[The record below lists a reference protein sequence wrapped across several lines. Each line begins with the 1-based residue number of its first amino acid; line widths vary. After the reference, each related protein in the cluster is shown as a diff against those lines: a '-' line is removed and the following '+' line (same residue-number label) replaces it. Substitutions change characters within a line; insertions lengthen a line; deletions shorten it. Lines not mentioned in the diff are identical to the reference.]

1 MQKVS
6 LKIPRLNY
14 NFFNLVALSKVVKCH
29 QNTGPRPV
37 RTFSTQKS
45 AAAQLTEHEMSHGN
59 QGHDY
64 EDPRDLVM
72 LPGPPSY
79 NEVLRQ
85 QNPNYSPPLPT
96 IPESTDPADVQP
108 VIPGRNAVRKQS
120 VNNPPPVP
128 LTRRPSGTIEHPGLF
143 QHGVQP
149 AKNTKRKFSLDS
161 SGVLTS
167 NESPP
172 PLAPRARGFSHITPS
187 ILAHVPELST
197 ASLPQK
203 SNEAGELM
211 YSNAISTARA
221 ARALREE
228 EKEHEDTNDDLGYVE
243 CIHARDV
250 AGEPQAIYAKDS
262 KL

>member
-1 MQKVS
+1 M
-6 LKIPRLNY
+6 
-14 NFFNLVALSKVVKCH
+14 
-29 QNTGPRPV
+29 

-45 AAAQLTEHEMSHGN
+45 AAAQLTDHEMSHGN

-64 EDPRDLVM
+64 EDPRDLM
-72 LPGPPSY
+72 MPPGPPSY

-85 QNPNYSPPLPT
+85 QNPSYSPPLPT
-96 IPESTDPADVQP
+96 IPESTDPAHVQP

-120 VNNPPPVP
+120 VYNPPPVP
-128 LTRRPSGTIEHPGLF
+128 LTRRPSGAIAHPGLF

-149 AKNTKRKFSLDS
+149 AKNMKRKFSLDS

-172 PLAPRARGFSHITPS
+172 PLAPRARGFSHITPP
-187 ILAHVPELST
+187 ILAHLPELST

-211 YSNAISTARA
+211 YSNTISTARA

-243 CIHARDV
+243 CIHARGV

>member
-1 MQKVS
+1 M
-6 LKIPRLNY
+6 
-14 NFFNLVALSKVVKCH
+14 
-29 QNTGPRPV
+29 

-45 AAAQLTEHEMSHGN
+45 AAAQLTDHEMSHGN

-64 EDPRDLVM
+64 EDPRDLM
-72 LPGPPSY
+72 MPPGPPSY

-85 QNPNYSPPLPT
+85 QNPSYSPPLPT
-96 IPESTDPADVQP
+96 IPESTDPAHVQP

-120 VNNPPPVP
+120 VYNPPPVP
-128 LTRRPSGTIEHPGLF
+128 LTRRPSGAIEHP
-143 QHGVQP
+143 
-149 AKNTKRKFSLDS
+149 AKNMKRKFSLDS

-172 PLAPRARGFSHITPS
+172 PLAPRARGFSHITPP

-211 YSNAISTARA
+211 YSNTISTARA
-221 ARALREE
+221 ARAEE
-228 EKEHEDTNDDLGYVE
+228 EKEDEDTNDDLGYVE
-243 CIHARDV
+243 CIHARNV